1 MNITDIEMFFYTL
14 GLPMYVETFQI
25 NSVKSL
31 IDMDPSELEISLK
44 IKNKLHLK
52 IILNALEYAKLL
64 V

>member
-1 MNITDIEMFFYTL
+1 MFFYTL